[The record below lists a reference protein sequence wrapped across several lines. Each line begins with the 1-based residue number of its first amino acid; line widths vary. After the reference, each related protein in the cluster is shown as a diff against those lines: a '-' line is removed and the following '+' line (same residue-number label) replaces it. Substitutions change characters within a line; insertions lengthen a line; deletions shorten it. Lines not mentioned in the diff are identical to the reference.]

1 MTFTASDLP
10 ERAGAGGNGGAVKDK
25 QHDVRSFC
33 PSLSVSFRCAV
44 DNTVKF
50 IHTADKRTQR
60 FSIEAFSFVGDHQ
73 FVYMHCKVMVCNA
86 ADPHS
91 RCAQGCVRRGKRS
104 LITQE
109 SNDEEINMSQGPF
122 MRGDDEEETKLE
134 KTEQD
139 MRDARKSSKF
149 LFIFVST
156 GRDNSCRDKKTIWDS
171 SSVYT

>member
-1 MTFTASDLP
+1 M
-10 ERAGAGGNGGAVKDK
+10 
-25 QHDVRSFC
+25 RSFC
-33 PSLSVSFRCAV
+33 PSLPVSFRCAV

-171 SSVYT
+171 SSVYA